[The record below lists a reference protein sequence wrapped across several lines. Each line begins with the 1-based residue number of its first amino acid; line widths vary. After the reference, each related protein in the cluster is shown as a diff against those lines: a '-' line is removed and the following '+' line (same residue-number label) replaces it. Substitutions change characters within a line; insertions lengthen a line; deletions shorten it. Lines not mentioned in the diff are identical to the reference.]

1 MQIKEKAPKTAA
13 TVNSA
18 EAKVQIQNTTNQEK
32 EQYWKSLMET
42 IRAEKERAAYV
53 LSEEIT
59 EMALNL
65 ERAEAAMQEITDEFF
80 AAFDDSTEAGRFSIA
95 ASYRRY
101 SIFADIVAD
110 YLFIIRNALQDLT
123 DKGHTQKYEEGE
135 QNNGRD
141 FYYSR

>member
-59 EMALNL
+59 EMA
-65 ERAEAAMQEITDEFF
+65 
-80 AAFDDSTEAGRFSIA
+80 
-95 ASYRRY
+95 
-101 SIFADIVAD
+101 
-110 YLFIIRNALQDLT
+110 
-123 DKGHTQKYEEGE
+123 
-135 QNNGRD
+135 
-141 FYYSR
+141 